1 MFEIGPSGVLRV
13 FGVALIGAN
22 AENGR
27 KLLLTIGFVAAILF
41 LGWALRLLIHGIA
54 KLWQDERVSFWG
66 RQAVNIVAA
75 VLLFLSVVS
84 IWFDDPTR
92 LTTALGLF
100 TAGVAFALQRVIT
113 ATAGYFVILRGKT
126 FSLGDRIVMGGV
138 RGDVI
143 GLSFMQ
149 TTIMEMGQPPGEQAD
164 EPSMWVKSRQYTGRI
179 VSVSNAKIFD
189 EPVYNYSREF
199 PYIWEEMTFP
209 IRYGDDR
216 HKVEQILL
224 EAARKHTAEIG
235 DLGEG
240 DLKELQRRYGMPHP
254 DVKPRI
260 YWRMTDNWLELSLR
274 FLSRDR
280 STRELKD
287 AMSREILHKLDEA
300 HIGLAS
306 ATYEIVGVPPLRLE
320 SPSSMR
326 GRAAS

>member
-1 MFEIGPSGVLRV
+1 MFEIDPSGVLRV

-22 AENGR
+22 AQNGK
-27 KLLLTIGFVAAILF
+27 KLLLTLAFIVAIL
-41 LGWALRLLIHGIA
+41 LLAWVLRQLIQGVA
-54 KLWQDERVSFWG
+54 KLAQDERVSFWG
-66 RQAVNIVAA
+66 RQVVNILAA
-75 VLLFLSVVS
+75 VLLFVSLVS

-164 EPSMWVKSRQYTGRI
+164 EPSMWVRSRQYTGRI

-189 EPVYNYSREF
+189 EAVYNYSREF
-199 PYIWEEMTFP
+199 PFLWEEMTFP
-209 IRYGDDR
+209 IRYSDDR

-224 EAARKHTAEIG
+224 DAARRHTAEIG
-235 DLGEG
+235 ELGDA

-254 DVKPRI
+254 DTAPRV

-280 STRELKD
+280 NSRELKD
-287 AMSREILHKLDEA
+287 ALSREILDRLDEA

-306 ATYEIVGVPPLRLE
+306 ATYEIVAVPPLRLE
-320 SPSSMR
+320 SSSSVR
-326 GRAAS
+326 GRALS

>member
-1 MFEIGPSGVLRV
+1 MFDIGPSGALRV
-13 FGVALIGAN
+13 FGVTLIGAN
-22 AENGR
+22 AENGK
-27 KLLLTIGFVAAILF
+27 KLLLTFAFIAAILF
-41 LGWALRLLIHGIA
+41 LAWALRHLINAIA
-54 KLWQDERVSFWG
+54 KLSADARVSFWG
-66 RQAVNIVAA
+66 RQGVNIVAA
-75 VLLFLSVVS
+75 VLLFVSVVS

-100 TAGVAFALQRVIT
+100 TAGIAFALQRVIT

-143 GLSFMQ
+143 ALSFMQ
-149 TTIMEMGQPPGEQAD
+149 TTIMEMGQPPGEQSD

-189 EPVYNYSREF
+189 EAVYNYSREF
-199 PYIWEEMTFP
+199 PFIWEEMTFP
-209 IRYGDDR
+209 IRYSDDR

-224 EAARKHTAEIG
+224 EAARKHTAEID
-235 DLGEG
+235 DLGEE
-240 DLKELQRRYGMPHP
+240 DLNELQRRYGMPNP
-254 DVKPRI
+254 DVQPRI
-260 YWRMTDNWLELSLR
+260 FWRMTDNWLELSLR

-280 STRELKD
+280 KVRELKD
-287 AMSREILHKLDEA
+287 AMAREILQKLDEA

-320 SPSSMR
+320 TAGPLRS
-326 GRAAS
+326 RALS